1 MIAVWRKRIGK
12 GGYQCLPANKFHTQ
26 WRHFCVCVSE
36 GVERLMDV
44 MELKQTACAA
54 IDSAAEQLIA
64 FGEDIGCHPELG
76 YREQRTGGRVLEAFR
91 ALGLQD
97 ITRPACTGV
106 KGWLPTGGK
115 AASVAVIGE
124 LDAVLSPLHPQADPS
139 SGAAHACGHN
149 AQLSAMLGA
158 AIGLKTVAGYL
169 GGKVCFMAT
178 PAEEY
183 VEIGWRESLR
193 EHGEL
198 EYLGGKQQL
207 IAEGAFNDIDMAL
220 MVHSETEVEGA
231 HIVVGGSAGGFIG
244 KEVRFIGK
252 EAHAGGAPWQ
262 GVNALNAATLAIQ
275 AIHAQRE
282 TFRDT
287 DNVRV
292 HPILTK
298 GGDLVNTV
306 PADVRMES
314 YVRAATIEAMQSAN
328 AKVDRAIR
336 GASYAIGAKAQICNL
351 PGYLPLRQ
359 NKALS
364 ALFAENTCTLMPDA
378 QLEEG
383 LPFCGSTDMGDL
395 SYLLPVIQPTVSGF
409 TGAAHSKDFR
419 ITDPQLAYII
429 PAKLLT
435 MAVIDLLACGA
446 ERALLVKA
454 DAPRHSPED
463 HRRLW
468 QNILQGFQE
477 QEL

>member
-1 MIAVWRKRIGK
+1 M
-12 GGYQCLPANKFHTQ
+12 
-26 WRHFCVCVSE
+26 
-36 GVERLMDV
+36 MDIV
-44 MELKQTACAA
+44 ELKQTACAA
-54 IDSAAEQLIA
+54 IDGAAEQLIA
-64 FGEDIGCHPELG
+64 FGEDIGRHPELG
-76 YREQRTGGRVLEAFR
+76 YREQRTSGRVLEAFR

-97 ITRPACTGV
+97 ITRPALTGV

-124 LDAVLSPLHPQADPS
+124 LDAVLSPLHPQADPG

-149 AQLSAMLGA
+149 AQLSAVLGA
-158 AIGLKTVAGYL
+158 AIGLKAVAGSL
-169 GGKVCFMAT
+169 GGQVCFMAA

-183 VEIGWRESLR
+183 VEIGWRDALR
-193 EHGEL
+193 ERGEL

-220 MVHSETEVEGA
+220 MVHSETGAQGA
-231 HIVVGGSAGGFIG
+231 HVVVGGPAGGFIG
-244 KEVRFIGK
+244 KEVQFIGR

-262 GVNALNAATLAIQ
+262 GVNALNAAALAIQ

-314 YVRAATIEAMQSAN
+314 YVRAATIEAMQNAN
-328 AKVDRAIR
+328 DKVDRAIR
-336 GASYAIGAKAQICNL
+336 GAAYAIGAKAQICNL
-351 PGYLPLRQ
+351 PGYLPLHQ
-359 NKALS
+359 NEALG
-364 ALFAENTCTLMPDA
+364 ALFAANARTLMPGA
-378 QLEEG
+378 QVEEG

-409 TGAAHSKDFR
+409 AGAAHSKDFR
-419 ITDPQLAYII
+419 ITDLQLAYIT
-429 PAKLLT
+429 PAKLLAAT
-435 MAVIDLLACGA
+435 VIDLLACDA
-446 ERALLVKA
+446 EQALSVRAAAPRRTPEEYRAL
-454 DAPRHSPED
+454 
-463 HRRLW
+463 W
-468 QNILQGFQE
+468 QKILQGPRQ